1 MKRNIHVIEANREPI
16 YGDILLRHLWKNQPN
31 ECISWWRYKETI
43 DIDSIKQ
50 YTTLNGSFRDIV
62 SSFKVQNLY
71 ITNSEEIKAGD
82 WCFDMILDKAFKCES
97 ERHAFDLNNQ
107 NGIEKVILTTD
118 PKLIA
123 DGVQAIPNDFLEWF
137 VKNPSFESVE
147 VKSVILYE
155 HKDTY
160 RPYPSD
166 CKNLTKTKVN
176 YYLSIIPK
184 EEPKQVQIIERFI
197 ANVKHQQQIPE
208 FTNLIMMVSMD
219 GKNWKRRNVIALS
232 KGIYVTSAGIKTC
245 AHTDE
250 EFAAIDYWKF
260 AKTI

>member
-118 PKLIA
+118 QDLIK
-123 DGVQAIPNDFLEWF
+123 DSVQVIPNDFLEWF
-137 VKNPSFESVE
+137 VKNPSCEE
-147 VKSVILYE
+147 V
-155 HKDTY
+155 
-160 RPYPSD
+160 
-166 CKNLTKTKVN
+166 
-176 YYLSIIPK
+176 
-184 EEPKQVQIIERFI
+184 
-197 ANVKHQQQIPE
+197 
-208 FTNLIMMVSMD
+208 
-219 GKNWKRRNVIALS
+219 
-232 KGIYVTSAGIKTC
+232 
-245 AHTDE
+245 
-250 EFAAIDYWKF
+250 DYWKYMSGEYSTMTKEKHKQETLEEAAYRLSAEKF
-260 AKTI
+260 EPKHIGFMLGVIEGAKWQAERSYSEEDMERAFDTGQLAPFTFKVWFEQLKKK